1 MTSATAPTPARPKR
15 QESIFWRRFR
25 RSGPGKTG
33 AVIVALFVLLAVF
46 APLIKPYDP
55 TTDRNYRLNLK
66 PPSISALWNKD
77 VAEVYRDPVSGKVN
91 LLAYPFGTDNLGR
104 DVYARTL
111 HGTRISLKV
120 GVVSTLLALVIGSL
134 LGVLAGYFGGWFDNV
149 MGYLTDVML
158 AFPGILLAIGF
169 ASIFSTD
176 NPPLLIAGLD
186 RLFAL
191 NSPQLV
197 TAMLAVS
204 LVQVPVYMRLARSV
218 VLSIREREF
227 VQAAGA
233 LGASQGRTIF
243 RHILPNSLSPL
254 IVQGALSIATA
265 TIEVAALGFLG
276 IGAQPPLPE
285 WGTMISD
292 SRQYYVDAPW
302 TMVFPGLAIFL
313 TVLGFNLLGDGL
325 RDVLDP
331 RSTQ

>member
-1 MTSATAPTPARPKR
+1 MTTLSPPRTAPKR
-15 QESIFWRRFR
+15 QPSIFWRRFR
-25 RSGPGKTG
+25 RSTPGKVG
-33 AVIVALFVLLAVF
+33 AVIVALFVLLALL
-46 APLIKPYDP
+46 APVIQPYDP

-66 PPSISALWNKD
+66 PPSVGALWNPE
-77 VAEVYRDPVSGKVN
+77 VAETYRDPATGTVN
-91 LLAYPFGTDNLGR
+91 AWAAPFGTDNLGR
-104 DVYARTL
+104 SVATRVL
-111 HGTRISLKV
+111 HGAGLSLKV
-120 GVVSTLLALVIGSL
+120 GVVSTVLALIVGTL
-134 LGVLAGYFGGWFDNV
+134 LGVLSGFFGGWFDSV
-149 MGYLTDVML
+149 VGYLSDVML

-169 ASIFSTD
+169 ASIFSSD
-176 NPPLLIAGLD
+176 NPPLLIAALD

-204 LVQVPVYMRLARSV
+204 LVQVPVYVRLARAV
-218 VLSIREREF
+218 VLSVREREF

-233 LGASQGRTIF
+233 LGAGTGRMIF
-243 RHILPNSLSPL
+243 RHVLPNSLSPL

-292 SRQYYVDAPW
+292 SRQYYIDAPW

>member
-1 MTSATAPTPARPKR
+1 MTTTTTLPSTKHK
-15 QESIFWRRFR
+15 QDSIFWRRFR
-25 RSGPGKTG
+25 RSTPGKVG
-33 AVIVALFVLLAVF
+33 AIIVAVFVLLAVF
-46 APLIKPYDP
+46 ASVIKPYDP
-55 TTDRNYRLNLK
+55 TTDRNYRLTLK
-66 PPSISALWNKD
+66 APSVSALWDKE
-77 VAEVYRDPVSGKVN
+77 VAETYTDPVTGKVN
-91 LLAYPFGTDNLGR
+91 LWAAPLGTDNLGR
-104 DVYARTL
+104 DIMTRVL

-120 GVVSTLLALVIGSL
+120 GVVSTVLALIIGSL
-134 LGVLAGYFGGWFDNV
+134 LGVLAGYFGGWLDSTL
-149 MGYLTDVML
+149 GYLTDVML
-158 AFPGILLAIGF
+158 AFPSILLAIGF

-204 LVQVPVYMRLARSV
+204 LVQVPVYLRLARGV
-218 VLSIREREF
+218 VLSVREREF

-233 LGASQGRTIF
+233 LGATQGRMIF
-243 RHILPNSLSPL
+243 QHVLPNSLSPL

-292 SRQYYVDAPW
+292 SRQYYIDAPW

>member
-1 MTSATAPTPARPKR
+1 MTATATPTQTRRPPN
-15 QESIFWRRFR
+15 IFWRRFR
-25 RSGPGKTG
+25 KSTPGKAG
-33 AVIVALFVLLAVF
+33 AIIVALFVLLAIL
-46 APLIKPYDP
+46 APVIRPYDP

-66 PPSISALWNKD
+66 PPSITALWN
-77 VAEVYRDPVSGKVN
+77 AEAKETYTDPATGKVD
-91 LLAYPFGTDNLGR
+91 LWRAPFGTDNLGR
-104 DVYARTL
+104 DIYTRVL

-120 GVVSTLLALVIGSL
+120 GVVSTVLALVIGSL
-134 LGVLAGYFGGWFDNV
+134 LGVLAGFFGGWFDSLL
-149 MGYLTDVML
+149 GYFTDVLL
-158 AFPGILLAIGF
+158 AFPSILLAIGF
-169 ASIFSTD
+169 ATIFSST
-176 NPPLLIAGLD
+176 NPPLFIAALD
-186 RLFAL
+186 KLFRL

-204 LVQVPVYMRLARSV
+204 LVQIPVYVRLARSV
-218 VLSIREREF
+218 VLGLREREF
-227 VQAAGA
+227 VQAAHA
-233 LGASQGRTIF
+233 LGATQTRTVF
-243 RHILPNSLSPL
+243 KHVLPNSLSPL

-292 SRQYYVDAPW
+292 SRSYYIDAPW
-302 TMVFPGLAIFL
+302 TMIFPGLAILL

>member
-1 MTSATAPTPARPKR
+1 MTATATPTQTRKPPN
-15 QESIFWRRFR
+15 IFWRRFR
-25 RSGPGKTG
+25 KSTPGKVG
-33 AVIVALFVLLAVF
+33 AIIVALFVLLAIL
-46 APLIKPYDP
+46 APVIRPYDP

-66 PPSISALWNKD
+66 PPSITALWN
-77 VAEVYRDPVSGKVN
+77 AEAKETYTDPATGKVD
-91 LLAYPFGTDNLGR
+91 LWRAPFGTDNLGR
-104 DVYARTL
+104 DIYTRVL

-120 GVVSTLLALVIGSL
+120 GVVSTVLALVIGSL
-134 LGVLAGYFGGWFDNV
+134 LGVLAGFFGGWFDSLL
-149 MGYLTDVML
+149 GYFTDVLL
-158 AFPGILLAIGF
+158 AFPSILLAIGF
-169 ASIFSTD
+169 ATIFSST

-186 RLFAL
+186 KLFQL

-204 LVQVPVYMRLARSV
+204 LVQIPVYVRLARSV
-218 VLSIREREF
+218 VLGLREREF
-227 VQAAGA
+227 VQAAHA
-233 LGASQGRTIF
+233 LGASQTRTVF
-243 RHILPNSLSPL
+243 KHVLPNSLSPL

-292 SRQYYVDAPW
+292 SRSYYIDAPW
-302 TMVFPGLAIFL
+302 TMIFPGLAILL

>member
-1 MTSATAPTPARPKR
+1 MTTLTPEQVKPRR
-15 QESIFWRRFR
+15 QQSIFWRRFR
-25 RSGPGKTG
+25 KSTPGKAG
-33 AVIVALFVLLAVF
+33 AVIVTLFALLSILASV
-46 APLIKPYDP
+46 IKPYDP

-66 PPSISALWNKD
+66 PPSITALWNPEAK
-77 VAEVYRDPVSGKVN
+77 ETYTDPTTGKVN
-91 LLAYPFGTDNLGR
+91 IWAAPFGTDNLGR
-104 DVYARTL
+104 DVYARVL

-120 GVVSTLLALVIGSL
+120 GVVSTMLALIIGSL
-134 LGVLAGYFGGWFDNV
+134 LGVSAGFFGGWVDTV
-149 MGYLTDVML
+149 LGYIADVML

-169 ASIFSTD
+169 ASIFSAD
-176 NPPLLIAGLD
+176 SPPLLIRALD
-186 RLFAL
+186 KAFVL

-204 LVQVPVYMRLARSV
+204 LVQIPVYMRLARSV
-218 VLSIREREF
+218 VLSVREREF

-233 LGASQGRTIF
+233 LGATQGRTIF
-243 RHILPNSLSPL
+243 KHVLPNSLSPL

-292 SRQYYVDAPW
+292 SRQYYIDAPW
-302 TMVFPGLAIFL
+302 TMIFPGLAIFF

>member
-1 MTSATAPTPARPKR
+1 MTTATTAPAVKPR
-15 QESIFWRRFR
+15 QDSIFWRRFR
-25 RSGPGKTG
+25 RSTPGRVG
-33 AVIVALFVLLAVF
+33 AVIVAAFVLLAIF
-46 APLIKPYDP
+46 ASVLKPYDP
-55 TTDRNYRLNLK
+55 TTDRNYSRILK
-66 PPSISALWNKD
+66 APSVAALWNPE
-77 VAEVYRDPVSGKVN
+77 VAETYRDPVTGRVN
-91 LLAYPFGTDNLGR
+91 AWAAPMGTDNLGR
-104 DVYARTL
+104 DVMTRVL

-134 LGVLAGYFGGWFDNV
+134 LGVLAGYFGGWFDSV

-158 AFPGILLAIGF
+158 AFPSILLAIGF
-169 ASIFSTD
+169 ASIFSASD
-176 NPPLLIAGLD
+176 PPLLIAGMD

-233 LGASQGRTIF
+233 LGATQGRMIF
-243 RHILPNSLSPL
+243 RHVLPNSLSPL
-254 IVQGALSIATA
+254 IVQGSLSIATA

-292 SRQYYVDAPW
+292 SRQYYIDAPW

>member
-1 MTSATAPTPARPKR
+1 MTTVTPEQVKPRR
-15 QESIFWRRFR
+15 QQSIFWRRFR
-25 RSGPGKTG
+25 KSTPGKAG
-33 AVIVALFVLLAVF
+33 AVIVALFALLAIL
-46 APLIKPYDP
+46 ASIIKPYDP

-66 PPSISALWNKD
+66 PPSITALWN
-77 VAEVYRDPVSGKVN
+77 AETKETYTDPATGKVN
-91 LLAYPFGTDNLGR
+91 LWAAPFGTDNLGR
-104 DVYARTL
+104 DVYARVL

-120 GVVSTLLALVIGSL
+120 GVVSTMLALVIGSL
-134 LGVLAGYFGGWFDNV
+134 LGVFAGFFGGWVDTIL
-149 MGYLTDVML
+149 GYIADVML

-169 ASIFSTD
+169 ASIFSAD
-176 NPPLLIAGLD
+176 NPPLLIRFLD
-186 RLFAL
+186 RAFVL

-204 LVQVPVYMRLARSV
+204 LVQIPVYMRLARSV
-218 VLSIREREF
+218 VLSVREREF

-233 LGASQGRTIF
+233 LGATQGRTIF
-243 RHILPNSLSPL
+243 KHVLPNSLSPL

-292 SRQYYVDAPW
+292 SRQYYIDAPW
-302 TMVFPGLAIFL
+302 TMIFPGLAIFF

>member
-1 MTSATAPTPARPKR
+1 MTTATVPVTKR
-15 QESIFWRRFR
+15 KQESIFWRRFR
-25 RSGPGKTG
+25 RSTPGKVG
-33 AVIVALFVLLAVF
+33 AIIVALFVLLAVF
-46 APLIKPYDP
+46 ANVIKPYDP
-55 TTDRNYRLNLK
+55 FTEQNRYRLNNK
-66 PPSISALWNKD
+66 PPSVAALWNKE
-77 VAEVYRDPVSGKVN
+77 VAEIYKDPVSGKVN
-91 LLAYPFGTDNLGR
+91 LWAAPFGTADRGV
-104 DVYARTL
+104 DVMTRVL
-111 HGTRISLKV
+111 HGTQISLKV
-120 GVVSTLLALVIGSL
+120 GVVSTVLALILGSL
-134 LGVLAGYFGGWFDNV
+134 LGVLAGYFGGWLDSV
-149 MGYLTDVML
+149 LGYLTDVML
-158 AFPGILLAIGF
+158 AFPSILLAIGF
-169 ASIFSTD
+169 ASIFSSD

-191 NSPQLV
+191 KSPQLV

-204 LVQVPVYMRLARSV
+204 LVQVPVYLRLARGV
-218 VLSIREREF
+218 VLSVREREF

-233 LGASQGRTIF
+233 LGATQGRMIF
-243 RHILPNSLSPL
+243 RHVLPNSLSPL
-254 IVQGALSIATA
+254 IVQSALSIATA

-292 SRQYYVDAPW
+292 SRRLYLDAPW

>member
-1 MTSATAPTPARPKR
+1 MTTLTPEQVKPRR
-15 QESIFWRRFR
+15 QQSIFWRRFR
-25 RSGPGKTG
+25 KSTPGKAG
-33 AVIVALFVLLAVF
+33 AVIVTLFALLSILASV
-46 APLIKPYDP
+46 IKPYDP

-66 PPSISALWNKD
+66 PPSITALWNPEAK
-77 VAEVYRDPVSGKVN
+77 ETYTDPTTGKVN
-91 LLAYPFGTDNLGR
+91 IWAAPFGTDNLGR
-104 DVYARTL
+104 DVYARVL

-120 GVVSTLLALVIGSL
+120 GVVSTMLALIIGSL
-134 LGVLAGYFGGWFDNV
+134 LGVFAGFFGGWVDTV
-149 MGYLTDVML
+149 LGYIADVML

-169 ASIFSTD
+169 ASIFSAD
-176 NPPLLIAGLD
+176 SPPLLIRALD
-186 RLFAL
+186 KAFVL

-204 LVQVPVYMRLARSV
+204 LVQIPVYMRLARSV
-218 VLSIREREF
+218 VLSVREREF

-233 LGASQGRTIF
+233 LGATQGRTIF
-243 RHILPNSLSPL
+243 KHVLPNSLSPL

-292 SRQYYVDAPW
+292 SRQYYIDAPW
-302 TMVFPGLAIFL
+302 TMIFPGLAIFF

>member
-1 MTSATAPTPARPKR
+1 MTTLTPEQVKPRR
-15 QESIFWRRFR
+15 QQSIFWRRFR
-25 RSGPGKTG
+25 KSTPGKAG
-33 AVIVALFVLLAVF
+33 AVIVTLFALLAILASV
-46 APLIKPYDP
+46 IKPYDP

-66 PPSISALWNKD
+66 PPSITALWNPEAK
-77 VAEVYRDPVSGKVN
+77 ETYTDPTTGKVN
-91 LLAYPFGTDNLGR
+91 IWAAPFGTDNLGR
-104 DVYARTL
+104 DVYARVL

-120 GVVSTLLALVIGSL
+120 GVVSTMLALIIGSL
-134 LGVLAGYFGGWFDNV
+134 LGVFAGFFGGWVDTV
-149 MGYLTDVML
+149 LGYIADVML

-169 ASIFSTD
+169 ASIFSAD
-176 NPPLLIAGLD
+176 SPPLLIRALD
-186 RLFAL
+186 KAFVL

-204 LVQVPVYMRLARSV
+204 LVQIPVYMRLALSV
-218 VLSIREREF
+218 VLSVREREF

-233 LGASQGRTIF
+233 LGATQGRTIF
-243 RHILPNSLSPL
+243 KHVLPNSLSPL

-292 SRQYYVDAPW
+292 SRQYYIDAPW
-302 TMVFPGLAIFL
+302 TMIFPGLAIFF

>member
-1 MTSATAPTPARPKR
+1 MTTTIPTLTAPVKKQP
-15 QESIFWRRFR
+15 SIFWRRFR
-25 RSGPGKTG
+25 RSGPGKIG
-33 AVIVALFVLLAVF
+33 AAIVALFVLLAVF
-46 APLIKPYDP
+46 AQVIRPYDP

-66 PPSISALWNKD
+66 PPSVAALWNPE
-77 VAEVYRDPVSGKVN
+77 VAEIYRDPVSGQTDIW
-91 LLAYPFGTDNLGR
+91 AAPFGTDNLGR
-104 DVYARTL
+104 SVMTRTL

-120 GVVSTLLALVIGSL
+120 GVVSTILALIIGSL
-134 LGVLAGYFGGWFDNV
+134 LGVVAGYFGGWFDSV

-176 NPPLLIAGLD
+176 NPPFLIAALD
-186 RLFAL
+186 RTFAL

-204 LVQVPVYMRLARSV
+204 LVQVPVYMRLARAV

-227 VQAAGA
+227 VQAASA
-233 LGASQGRTIF
+233 LGASQTRTIF

-285 WGTMISD
+285 WGTMISE

-313 TVLGFNLLGDGL
+313 SVLGFNLLGDGL
-325 RDVLDP
+325 RDGLDP

>member
-1 MTSATAPTPARPKR
+1 MTATATPTQTHKPPN
-15 QESIFWRRFR
+15 IFWRRFR
-25 RSGPGKTG
+25 KSTPGKVG
-33 AVIVALFVLLAVF
+33 AIIVALFVLLAIL
-46 APLIKPYDP
+46 APVIRPYDP

-66 PPSISALWNKD
+66 PPSITALWN
-77 VAEVYRDPVSGKVN
+77 AEAKETYTDPVTGKVD
-91 LLAYPFGTDNLGR
+91 LWRAPFGTDNLGR
-104 DVYARTL
+104 DIYTRVL

-120 GVVSTLLALVIGSL
+120 GVVSTVLALVIGSL
-134 LGVLAGYFGGWFDNV
+134 LGVLAGFFGGWFDSLL
-149 MGYLTDVML
+149 GYFTDVLL
-158 AFPGILLAIGF
+158 AFPSILLAIGF
-169 ASIFSTD
+169 ATIFSST

-186 RLFAL
+186 KLFQL

-204 LVQVPVYMRLARSV
+204 LVQIPVYVRLARSV
-218 VLSIREREF
+218 VLGLREREF
-227 VQAAGA
+227 VQAAHA
-233 LGASQGRTIF
+233 LGASQTRTVF
-243 RHILPNSLSPL
+243 KHVLPNSLSPL

-292 SRQYYVDAPW
+292 SRSYYIDAPW
-302 TMVFPGLAIFL
+302 TMIFPGLAILL

>member
-1 MTSATAPTPARPKR
+1 MTTATTLPSTKHK
-15 QESIFWRRFR
+15 QDSIFWRRFR
-25 RSGPGKTG
+25 RSTPGKVG
-33 AVIVALFVLLAVF
+33 AIIVAVFVLLAVF
-46 APLIKPYDP
+46 ASVIKPYDP
-55 TTDRNYRLNLK
+55 TTDRNYRLTLK
-66 PPSISALWNKD
+66 APSVSALWDKG
-77 VAEVYRDPVSGKVN
+77 VAETYTDPVTGKVN
-91 LLAYPFGTDNLGR
+91 LWAAPLGTDNLGR
-104 DVYARTL
+104 DIMTRVL

-120 GVVSTLLALVIGSL
+120 GVVSTVLALIIGSL
-134 LGVLAGYFGGWFDNV
+134 LGVLAGYFGGWLDSTL
-149 MGYLTDVML
+149 GYLTDVML
-158 AFPGILLAIGF
+158 AFPSILLAIGF

-204 LVQVPVYMRLARSV
+204 LVQVPVYLRLARGV
-218 VLSIREREF
+218 VLSVREREF

-233 LGASQGRTIF
+233 LGATQGRMIF
-243 RHILPNSLSPL
+243 RHVLPNSLSPL

-292 SRQYYVDAPW
+292 SRQYYIDAPW

>member
-1 MTSATAPTPARPKR
+1 MTTLTPEQVKPRR
-15 QESIFWRRFR
+15 QQSIFWRRFR
-25 RSGPGKTG
+25 KSTPGKAG
-33 AVIVALFVLLAVF
+33 AVIVTLFALLAILASV
-46 APLIKPYDP
+46 IKPYDP

-66 PPSISALWNKD
+66 PPSITALWNPEAK
-77 VAEVYRDPVSGKVN
+77 ETYTDPTTGKVN
-91 LLAYPFGTDNLGR
+91 IWAAPFGTDNLGR
-104 DVYARTL
+104 DVYARVL

-120 GVVSTLLALVIGSL
+120 GVVSTMLALIIGSL
-134 LGVLAGYFGGWFDNV
+134 LGVFAGFFGGWVDTV
-149 MGYLTDVML
+149 LGYIADVML

-169 ASIFSTD
+169 ASIFSAD
-176 NPPLLIAGLD
+176 SPPLLIRALD
-186 RLFAL
+186 KAFVL

-204 LVQVPVYMRLARSV
+204 LVQIPVYMRLARSV
-218 VLSIREREF
+218 VLSVREREF

-233 LGASQGRTIF
+233 LGATQGRTIF
-243 RHILPNSLSPL
+243 KHVLPNSLSPL

-292 SRQYYVDAPW
+292 SRQYYIDAPW
-302 TMVFPGLAIFL
+302 TMIFPGLAIFF

>member
-1 MTSATAPTPARPKR
+1 MTATVTSAPPRR
-15 QESIFWRRFR
+15 GQSVFWRRFR
-25 RSGPGKTG
+25 RSTPGKVG
-33 AVIVALFVLLAVF
+33 AVIVSLFVLLALL
-46 APLIKPYDP
+46 APLLRPYDP
-55 TTDRNYRLNLK
+55 TTDRNYRLTLK
-66 PPSISALWNKD
+66 PPSITALWNETAK
-77 VAEVYRDPVSGKVN
+77 ETYTDPVSGK
-91 LLAYPFGTDNLGR
+91 LDLWAAPFGTDNLGR
-104 DVYARTL
+104 DIYSRVL

-120 GVVSTLLALVIGSL
+120 GVVSTVLALVIGTL
-134 LGVLAGYFGGWFDNV
+134 LGVMAGFFGGWFDSV
-149 MGYLTDVML
+149 MGYLTDVLL
-158 AFPGILLAIGF
+158 AFPSILLAIGF
-169 ASIFSTD
+169 ATIFSSD
-176 NPPLLIAGLD
+176 NPPLLIQALD

-204 LVQVPVYMRLARSV
+204 LVQIPVYMRLARSV

-233 LGASQGRTIF
+233 LGASQWRTVF
-243 RHILPNSLSPL
+243 RHVLPNSLSPL

-302 TMVFPGLAIFL
+302 TMIFPGLAIFL

>member
-1 MTSATAPTPARPKR
+1 MTATATPTQTRKPPN
-15 QESIFWRRFR
+15 IFWRRFR
-25 RSGPGKTG
+25 KSTPGKVG
-33 AVIVALFVLLAVF
+33 AIIVALFVLLAIL
-46 APLIKPYDP
+46 APVIRPYDP

-66 PPSISALWNKD
+66 PPSITALWN
-77 VAEVYRDPVSGKVN
+77 AEAKETYTDPVTGKVD
-91 LLAYPFGTDNLGR
+91 LWRAPFGTDNLGR
-104 DVYARTL
+104 DIYTRVL

-120 GVVSTLLALVIGSL
+120 GVVSTVLALVIGSL
-134 LGVLAGYFGGWFDNV
+134 LGVLAGFFGGWFDSLL
-149 MGYLTDVML
+149 GYFTDVLL
-158 AFPGILLAIGF
+158 AFPSILLAIGF
-169 ASIFSTD
+169 ATIFSST

-186 RLFAL
+186 KLFQL

-204 LVQVPVYMRLARSV
+204 LVQIPVYVRLARSV
-218 VLSIREREF
+218 VLGLREREF
-227 VQAAGA
+227 VQAAHA
-233 LGASQGRTIF
+233 LGASQTRTVF
-243 RHILPNSLSPL
+243 KHVLPNSLSPL

-292 SRQYYVDAPW
+292 SRSYYIDAPW
-302 TMVFPGLAIFL
+302 TMIFPGLAILL

>member
-1 MTSATAPTPARPKR
+1 MTTATPEQVKPRR
-15 QESIFWRRFR
+15 QQSIFWRRFR
-25 RSGPGKTG
+25 KSTPGKVG
-33 AVIVALFVLLAVF
+33 AVIVALFALLALLASV
-46 APLIKPYDP
+46 IKPYDP

-66 PPSISALWNKD
+66 PPSITALWN
-77 VAEVYRDPVSGKVN
+77 AEAKETYTDPASGKLN
-91 LLAYPFGTDNLGR
+91 LWAAPFGTDNLGR
-104 DVYARTL
+104 DVYARVL

-134 LGVLAGYFGGWFDNV
+134 LGVFAGYFGGWVDSV
-149 MGYLTDVML
+149 LGYFADVML

-176 NPPLLIAGLD
+176 HPPLLIQGLD
-186 RLFAL
+186 KLFVL

-204 LVQVPVYMRLARSV
+204 LVQIPVYMRLARSV
-218 VLSIREREF
+218 VLSVREREF

-233 LGASQGRTIF
+233 LGATQARTIF
-243 RHILPNSLSPL
+243 RHVLPNSLSPL

-292 SRQYYVDAPW
+292 SRQYYIDAPW
-302 TMVFPGLAIFL
+302 TMIFPGLAIFL

>member
-1 MTSATAPTPARPKR
+1 MTATATPTQTRRPPN
-15 QESIFWRRFR
+15 IFWRRFR
-25 RSGPGKTG
+25 KSTPGKVG
-33 AVIVALFVLLAVF
+33 AIIVALFVLLAIL
-46 APLIKPYDP
+46 APLIRPYDP

-66 PPSISALWNKD
+66 PPSITALWN
-77 VAEVYRDPVSGKVN
+77 AEAKETYTDPVTGKVD
-91 LLAYPFGTDNLGR
+91 LWRAPFGTDNLGR
-104 DVYARTL
+104 DIYTRVL

-120 GVVSTLLALVIGSL
+120 GVVSTVLALVIGSL
-134 LGVLAGYFGGWFDNV
+134 LGVLAGFFGGWFDSLL
-149 MGYLTDVML
+149 GYFTDVLL
-158 AFPGILLAIGF
+158 AFPSILLAIGF
-169 ASIFSTD
+169 ATIFSST

-186 RLFAL
+186 KLFQL

-204 LVQVPVYMRLARSV
+204 LVQIPVYVRLARSV
-218 VLSIREREF
+218 VLGLREREF
-227 VQAAGA
+227 VQAAHA
-233 LGASQGRTIF
+233 LGASQTRTVF
-243 RHILPNSLSPL
+243 KHVLPNSLSPL

-292 SRQYYVDAPW
+292 SRSYYIDAPW
-302 TMVFPGLAIFL
+302 TMIFPGLAILL

>member
-1 MTSATAPTPARPKR
+1 MTTLTPAQVKPRR
-15 QESIFWRRFR
+15 QQSIFWRRFR
-25 RSGPGKTG
+25 KSTPGKAG
-33 AVIVALFVLLAVF
+33 AVIVTLFALLAILASV
-46 APLIKPYDP
+46 IKPYDP

-66 PPSISALWNKD
+66 PPSITALWNPEAK
-77 VAEVYRDPVSGKVN
+77 ETYTDPTTGKVN
-91 LLAYPFGTDNLGR
+91 IWAAPFGTDNLGR
-104 DVYARTL
+104 DVYARVL

-120 GVVSTLLALVIGSL
+120 GVVSTMLALIIGSL
-134 LGVLAGYFGGWFDNV
+134 LGVFAGFFGGWVDTV
-149 MGYLTDVML
+149 LGYIADVML

-169 ASIFSTD
+169 ASIFSAD
-176 NPPLLIAGLD
+176 SPPLLIRALD
-186 RLFAL
+186 KAFVL

-204 LVQVPVYMRLARSV
+204 LVQIPVYMRLARSV
-218 VLSIREREF
+218 VLSVREREF

-233 LGASQGRTIF
+233 LGATQGRTIF
-243 RHILPNSLSPL
+243 KHVLPNSLSPL

-292 SRQYYVDAPW
+292 SRQYYIDAPW
-302 TMVFPGLAIFL
+302 TMIFPGLAIFF

>member
-1 MTSATAPTPARPKR
+1 MTTATPSIQAVTKKQP
-15 QESIFWRRFR
+15 SIFWRRFR
-25 RSGPGKTG
+25 RSGPGKIG
-33 AVIVALFVLLAVF
+33 AAIVALFVLLAVF
-46 APLIKPYDP
+46 AQIIKPYDP

-66 PPSISALWNKD
+66 PPSIAGLWNRE
-77 VAEVYRDPVSGKVN
+77 VAEIYRDPVTGQTD
-91 LLAYPFGTDNLGR
+91 LWAAPFGTDNLGR
-104 DVYARTL
+104 NVYARTL

-120 GVVSTLLALVIGSL
+120 GVVSTILALIIGSL
-134 LGVLAGYFGGWFDNV
+134 LGVLAGYFGGWFDTV

-176 NPPLLIAGLD
+176 NPPLLIAALD
-186 RLFAL
+186 RTFAL

-204 LVQVPVYMRLARSV
+204 LVQVPVYMRLARAV

-233 LGASQGRTIF
+233 LGASQTRTIF

-313 TVLGFNLLGDGL
+313 SVLGFNLLGDGL

>member
-1 MTSATAPTPARPKR
+1 MTTVTSAPPVKR
-15 QESIFWRRFR
+15 QPSPFWRRFR
-25 RSGPGKTG
+25 RSTPGKVG
-33 AVIVALFVLLAVF
+33 AVVVLIFVLLALL
-46 APLIKPYDP
+46 APVLRPYDP

-66 PPSISALWNKD
+66 PPSVTALWD
-77 VAEVYRDPVSGKVN
+77 EGARETYTDPVSGQAN
-91 LLAYPFGTDNLGR
+91 IWAAPFGTDNLGR
-104 DVYARTL
+104 DIYSRVL
-111 HGTRISLKV
+111 HGTGISLKV
-120 GVVSTLLALVIGSL
+120 GVVSTALALIIGSL
-134 LGVLAGYFGGWFDNV
+134 LGVLAGYFGGWLDSV
-149 MGYLTDVML
+149 LGYFSDVML
-158 AFPGILLAIGF
+158 AFPSILLAIGF
-169 ASIFSTD
+169 ATIFSST
-176 NPPLLIAGLD
+176 NPPFLIAGLD

-204 LVQVPVYMRLARSV
+204 LVQIPVYLRLARSV

-233 LGASQGRTIF
+233 LGASQWRTIF
-243 RHILPNSLSPL
+243 KHVLPNSLSPL

-292 SRQYYVDAPW
+292 SRSYYVDAPW
-302 TMVFPGLAIFL
+302 TMIFPGLAIFL

-331 RSTQ
+331 RSAQ